1 MNILI
6 ISGGDINYD
15 FALDF
20 ITKIKIDTIIAVDAG
35 LEFVYRNQLQVQ
47 CIVGDFDSVQEKV
60 INYYRRQG
68 DIEIDAHQPEKDA
81 TDTQIAVE
89 KAIDMGGRN
98 IWILGATGRRL
109 DHFLGNVNCLA
120 LAQKAGVCA
129 YIVDEYNCMRMIESG
144 TILQKKEQ
152 FGKYV
157 SFLPFGGIVTGVN
170 LEGFKYP
177 LVDHTLICEDG
188 IGISNEIAEEYARIT
203 FSSGRV
209 LMVQSRD

>member
-1 MNILI
+1 MNTLI

-35 LEFVYRNQLQVQ
+35 MEFAFRNRLPVQ
-47 CIVGDFDSVQEKV
+47 FIVGDFDSVQDKV
-60 INYYRRQG
+60 IDYYRG
-68 DIEIDAHQPEKDA
+68 LGNIEIDVHQPEKDA

-89 KAIDMGGRN
+89 KAIGMGSRK
-98 IWILGATGRRL
+98 IWILGATGGRM

-120 LAQKAGVCA
+120 LAQKAGVWA
-129 YIVDEYNCMRMIESG
+129 SIVDEYNCIRMIESG
-144 TILQKKEQ
+144 TVLWREKQ

-177 LVDHTLICEDG
+177 LVDYTLVCEDG
-188 IGISNEIAEEYARIT
+188 IGISNEIVEERARVV